1 MLFWASIKT
10 ILCIKF
16 YGFSTQRIWIFAF
29 HQFFFDHFSFSIF
42 DLFFF
47 FFIVAWFYY
56 WFPFP
61 NNFSSSSLLLFK
73 LLTIT
78 RKNSISS
85 LLLNG
90 IFNIKNKLYFAFF
103 FHQSISWSHACNIFT
118 KWKKKSLFFFTFN
131 MTKSSIKQYIHFSS
145 YSFNL
150 YSSIIYYIS
159 ILKYIEKINR
169 YAL

>member
-1 MLFWASIKT
+1 MHKVLRFFNSKDLNFCISSIF
-10 ILCIKF
+10 L
-16 YGFSTQRIWIFAF
+16 WP
-29 HQFFFDHFSFSIF
+29 FFFQHFWS
-42 DLFFF
+42 FFF

-118 KWKKKSLFFFTFN
+118 KWKK
-131 MTKSSIKQYIHFSS
+131 
-145 YSFNL
+145 NL
-150 YSSIIYYIS
+150 YFSLHLTWQKAQLSNIYIFQVIPLIYILQLFIIY
-159 ILKYIEKINR
+159 R
-169 YAL
+169 F

>member
-118 KWKKKSLFFFTFN
+118 KWKK
-131 MTKSSIKQYIHFSS
+131 
-145 YSFNL
+145 NL
-150 YSSIIYYIS
+150 YFSLHLTWQKAQLSNIYIFQVIPLIYILQLFIIY
-159 ILKYIEKINR
+159 R
-169 YAL
+169 F